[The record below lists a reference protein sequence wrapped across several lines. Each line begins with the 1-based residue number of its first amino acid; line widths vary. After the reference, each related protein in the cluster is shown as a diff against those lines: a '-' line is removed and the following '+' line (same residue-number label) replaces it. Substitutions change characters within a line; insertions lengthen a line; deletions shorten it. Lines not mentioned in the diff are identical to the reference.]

1 MANKDYYE
9 MLGVSKTADEKEIKK
24 AYRKLAMKYHPDKN
38 PGDKEAEEKFKE
50 INEAYEVLSD
60 ADKRK
65 IYDQYGADAVNGQ
78 GGFGGAGGFGGFGGG
93 AGGFEDIFDMFG
105 DVFGGSGGFGGFG
118 GGYTRRGPLRGTD
131 IRQNVTIDFMEAAFG
146 KKISVKINRNE
157 ECDECHGSGCKP
169 GTSKKTCPTCGGSGT
184 IRDIKQTMFG
194 NIATQRE
201 CPDCHGTGE
210 KIETPCS
217 KCKGKGYTR
226 KTKTIEV
233 DIPAGIDDGQ
243 IIRVSGQGEYG
254 EKGAPRGD
262 LLVVINV
269 RPHDVFIRDGYDVY
283 ITIPVS
289 IVQAT
294 LGDDIQVPTVDG
306 DVKYTVPAGTQPGT
320 VFRLKSK
327 GIQHVNSSRRGDQYV
342 KVDVQIPKKVT
353 DKQADLLR
361 QFAGDSKDGVAINN
375 PKGNKKTFGQKVE
388 DFFTK

>member
-1 MANKDYYE
+1 

-78 GGFGGAGGFGGFGGG
+78 GGFGGAGGFGGFSGG

-105 DVFGGSGGFGGFG
+105 DVFGGSGGFSGFG
-118 GGYTRRGPLRGTD
+118 GGYTRRGPVRGAD

-169 GTSKKTCPTCGGSGT
+169 GTSKKICSTCGGSGT

-210 KIETPCS
+210 N
-217 KCKGKGYTR
+217 R
-226 KTKTIEV
+226 N
-233 DIPAGIDDGQ
+233 AM
-243 IIRVSGQGEYG
+243 
-254 EKGAPRGD
+254 
-262 LLVVINV
+262 
-269 RPHDVFIRDGYDVY
+269 F
-283 ITIPVS
+283 
-289 IVQAT
+289 
-294 LGDDIQVPTVDG
+294 
-306 DVKYTVPAGTQPGT
+306 
-320 VFRLKSK
+320 
-327 GIQHVNSSRRGDQYV
+327 
-342 KVDVQIPKKVT
+342 
-353 DKQADLLR
+353 
-361 QFAGDSKDGVAINN
+361 
-375 PKGNKKTFGQKVE
+375 
-388 DFFTK
+388 

>member
-1 MANKDYYE
+1 LANKDYYE

-118 GGYTRRGPLRGTD
+118 GGYTRRGPVRGAD